1 MSAAVPPPELDVPES
16 WRLVSEETTTPFD
29 VRVATVTATTRIYED
44 TALRDRL
51 AGVTGT
57 ETTWRFVFASR
68 LRIRPTQPPSQ
79 ALTRLVSARASSAFV
94 DVLEERGFSDI
105 DRADTH
111 RFGVDGDEVDATRYR
126 ARARFDDR
134 SIPVEA
140 YFAAWP
146 ATDEYLLGGGA
157 YPLSLPGSASFDRN
171 EGRDDLLAMM
181 RSIR

>member
-1 MSAAVPPPELDVPES
+1 M
-16 WRLVSEETTTPFD
+16 
-29 VRVATVTATTRIYED
+29 
-44 TALRDRL
+44 
-51 AGVTGT
+51 
-57 ETTWRFVFASR
+57 
-68 LRIRPTQPPSQ
+68 
-79 ALTRLVSARASSAFV
+79 

-171 EGRDDLLAMM
+171 EGRDDLLAVM

>member
-16 WRLVSEETTTPFD
+16 WQLVSEETSTPFD
-29 VRVATVTATTRIYED
+29 VRVVTVTATTRIYED
-44 TALRDRL
+44 TELRERL
-51 AGVTGT
+51 
-57 ETTWRFVFASR
+57 
-68 LRIRPTQPPSQ
+68 RPTQPPSR
-79 ALTRLVSARASSAFV
+79 ALSRLVSDRSSSAFV

-146 ATDEYLLGGGA
+146 STDEYLLGGGA

-171 EGRDDLLAMM
+171 EGRDDLLAVM